1 MPDEVISPQEM
12 FSDFVQIGVIVRDL
26 DQAIKALSEIFGIGP
41 FRAITWPPADRTD
54 VQKFYRGKP
63 GNFTARMAFAE
74 LGPIELELI
83 QPLEGESMWSDFL
96 KEHGEGI
103 HHIRFNVPDVEP
115 VIEYLAGHDIGVA
128 QSGSGLRPGTTWV
141 NLDTESK
148 VGFTIEIMN
157 ALAGTDGRTPQIA
170 DGKVQGNPQSGPV

>member
-1 MPDEVISPQEM
+1 
-12 FSDFVQIGVIVRDL
+12 
-26 DQAIKALSEIFGIGP
+26 
-41 FRAITWPPADRTD
+41 
-54 VQKFYRGKP
+54 
-63 GNFTARMAFAE
+63 
-74 LGPIELELI
+74 LI

-170 DGKVQGNPQSGPV
+170 DGKVQGNPAQSDRSACRYGWTGQTVSDSGNHLVRSRLWKRILKRSHCQRRPAGR